1 MKRPRILSGMRPTG
15 PLHLGNYMGALDNWV
30 HLQDSHECFFM
41 IADWHSLTTDYTDPS
56 EVRGNGLDVATD
68 WLAAG
73 LDPARATLFVQSL
86 VPQHAELHLL
96 LSMIVPVP
104 WLERVPTYKEQQQN
118 LTGKDLSTYGFL
130 GYPLLQAADIIIY
143 KADAVPVGED
153 QAPHVEITREIVR
166 RFNNLYGDVL
176 PEPQTLLT
184 EAKRIP
190 GTDGRKM
197 SKSYGNAIYLKDDPE
212 TIRQKLKP
220 MVTDPAR
227 KRRSDPGDPE
237 VCPVFDLHKA
247 FSPQETR
254 EWAAQGCRSAGIGC
268 LDCKAKLGEHLIA
281 RIAHDPPAPAGA
293 GDTPRHGLGRPGRGL
308 EEGAPS
314 RGGHHGGR
322 PGGHED
328 PLRQEVSDEPEKP
341 EAPEGAPTAGGEGR
355 AASDPPAGPERV
367 RVPEGVESTL
377 PEDAPLISLPLFEG
391 PLDLLLYL
399 IRREKIDIYDIPIAP
414 ITKRYMEYLDLMREL
429 NLDLAGEF
437 LVLAATLVHIKSKML
452 VPIEPTEAEGDEEA
466 VDPREEL
473 VRRLLEFQRYKEAAG
488 ILHQQAQIRAAQWTR
503 PETVLPSFDDAGEEM
518 LEAGL
523 YDLIAAFKE
532 LLDRRKALIAHEVE
546 DEGPPLEERMTQLLA
561 MIREGES
568 LEFLE
573 LFAALESKAEMIVT
587 FLALLELV
595 RLRRVRVYQRGIF
608 GPVRVFRPVGPPPE
622 GTSAPPASA

>member
-30 HLQDSHECFFM
+30 RLQDSHECYFM

-56 EVRGNGLDVATD
+56 EVRANGLEVATD

-73 LDPARATLFVQSL
+73 LDPARSVLFVQSL

-130 GYPLLQAADIIIY
+130 GYPLLQAADIIVY

-268 LDCKAKLGEHLIA
+268 LDCKAKLADHLIA
-281 RIAHDPPAPAGA
+281 RI
-293 GDTPRHGLGRPGRGL
+293 TTI
-308 EEGAPS
+308 
-314 RGGHHGGR
+314 
-322 PGGHED
+322 HER
-328 PLRQEVSDEPEKP
+328 RQELAKRPDTVWDVLVEGSKRARQVA
-341 EAPEGAPTAGGEGR
+341 EATMEDVR
-355 AASDPPAGPERV
+355 AAMK
-367 RVPEGVESTL
+367 
-377 PEDAPLISLPLFEG
+377 
-391 PLDLLLYL
+391 
-399 IRREKIDIYDIPIAP
+399 IRYD
-414 ITKRYMEYLDLMREL
+414 K
-429 NLDLAGEF
+429 
-437 LVLAATLVHIKSKML
+437 K
-452 VPIEPTEAEGDEEA
+452 
-466 VDPREEL
+466 
-473 VRRLLEFQRYKEAAG
+473 
-488 ILHQQAQIRAAQWTR
+488 
-503 PETVLPSFDDAGEEM
+503 
-518 LEAGL
+518 
-523 YDLIAAFKE
+523 
-532 LLDRRKALIAHEVE
+532 
-546 DEGPPLEERMTQLLA
+546 
-561 MIREGES
+561 
-568 LEFLE
+568 
-573 LFAALESKAEMIVT
+573 
-587 FLALLELV
+587 
-595 RLRRVRVYQRGIF
+595 
-608 GPVRVFRPVGPPPE
+608 
-622 GTSAPPASA
+622 